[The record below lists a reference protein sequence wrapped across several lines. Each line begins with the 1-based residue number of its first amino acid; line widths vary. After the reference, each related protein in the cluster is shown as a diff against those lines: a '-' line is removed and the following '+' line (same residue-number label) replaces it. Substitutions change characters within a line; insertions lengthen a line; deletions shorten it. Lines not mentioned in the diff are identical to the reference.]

1 MQFDKLNLNFPS
13 PFPPFLFNHINLI
26 ILLFDIDTYYSG
38 DRIIKDLEIL
48 IAEHTEH
55 RQSVWYEEN
64 GREYRLFL
72 EDVLYMEA
80 SNKKIKAFDKN
91 GKKIVLKNTLSEWG
105 ELCKEKY
112 FVRCHRSYL
121 VNMRYVKVYSRTEF
135 EMTNEDIVPIGRK
148 YEKQTREIWNLHK
161 MEEEV

>member
-1 MQFDKLNLNFPS
+1 M
-13 PFPPFLFNHINLI
+13 
-26 ILLFDIDTYYSG
+26 
-38 DRIIKDLEIL
+38 EIL

-161 MEEEV
+161 MEEEA

>member
-1 MQFDKLNLNFPS
+1 MFRNQYFQIFYNSFFVKRF
-13 PFPPFLFNHINLI
+13 
-26 ILLFDIDTYYSG
+26 
-38 DRIIKDLEIL
+38 
-48 IAEHTEH
+48 
-55 RQSVWYEEN
+55 SVKSS
-64 GREYRLFL
+64 RLQI
-72 EDVLYMEA
+72 
-80 SNKKIKAFDKN
+80 KKIKAFDKN

-135 EMTNEDIVPIGRK
+135 EMKNEDIVPIGRK